1 MSRSLSKCD
10 FIYVA
15 VTRSFEIYKYY
26 KKYQRQNNTKWR

>member
-15 VTRSFEIYKYY
+15 VTRSFEVYKY
-26 KKYQRQNNTKWR
+26 KKYQRQSNTKWR